1 MSGQQPGWFPD
12 PSDASRWRWWD
23 GAAWTDRV
31 GENGRERPVPLPVT
45 RRRGRLPLWAWIAIA
60 VVALPIVF
68 LLWPVVVLAA
78 VVLLV
83 TGIVALFTG
92 KRTWVRFASRRAAL
106 GVTAVA
112 AAIVLVSGG
121 VTAALPRAPV
131 APAVAEPVA
140 SNAPSARASATPT
153 PVVTPTPV
161 AVTTEVSVVTA
172 VPFAKTSVDDG
183 GIARGESR
191 VTTAGV
197 DGESRAVYRV
207 TTTDGVETARVLV
220 SESVTRAPVSE
231 VTSVGTYVAPPPPAA
246 APPAEAQA
254 EAKGCHASYADACV
268 PIDSDVDCG
277 GGSGNGP
284 SYFDGVARV
293 VGPDVY
299 KLDGDGDG
307 WACNG

>member
-1 MSGQQPGWFPD
+1 M
-12 PSDASRWRWWD
+12 
-23 GAAWTDRV
+23 
-31 GENGRERPVPLPVT
+31 PLPVT